1 MKSLLRT
8 DQKIY
13 IQEGVDYIRKSYF
26 MRNRFL
32 NLCWVLILVCILTGC
47 SESVTETS
55 TPTIAEETMGTYGS
69 EPTSFVSDTSDPGPT
84 QMPET
89 SPIPEPTS
97 TSEPTPTPD
106 PVTLE
111 GQRCLRSIQICK

>member
-1 MKSLLRT
+1 MDLRLPVKSLLRT
-8 DQKIY
+8 DQKNH
-13 IQEGVDYIRKSYF
+13 IQEGVDGIGKSYF

-32 NLCWVLILVCILTGC
+32 KLCWVWILVCILTGC

-55 TPTIAEETMGTYGS
+55 TPTIAEEIMGTYEP

-97 TSEPTPTPD
+97 TSEPTPTPN

-111 GQRCLRSIQICK
+111 GQRC